1 MLAILAH
8 VRVSLANSCCKVSL
22 YVNDLNRDLVSLR
35 PLLESRLLAI
45 HVVASC

>member
-1 MLAILAH
+1 MLAILVH